1 MTDPISAA
9 WLLIALFVLL
19 SYTTE
24 AMTGFGSI
32 VIALSLGALVLPLGV
47 LMPVLVPLNIL
58 MSGYLTLRYRGQVQW
73 RLLLAGILPLM
84 AAGTLL
90 GYLGAPWLGQST
102 LKLLFG
108 VLIVAF
114 SVPELW
120 RLRSGLA
127 PPAHAAWWSRGW
139 MLGAGV
145 THGLFASGGPM
156 LVYALSGAD
165 LDKTRFRATLIAVW
179 FTLNSLLTLS
189 YALDGSLVPAL
200 PRVALLAPVVVL
212 GVILGE
218 TLHHRVDEA
227 RFRGV
232 LFSVLLLA
240 GLALVV
246 RSL

>member
-24 AMTGFGSI
+24 AMVGFGAI
-32 VIALSLGALVLPLGV
+32 VISLSLGALVLPLHA

-58 MSGYLTLRYRGQVQW
+58 MTGYLTLRYRHQVQW

-84 AAGTLL
+84 AAGALL
-90 GYLGAPWLGQST
+90 GYFGQPWLGQST
-102 LKLLFG
+102 LKLLLG
-108 VLIVAF
+108 VLIVAS
-114 SVPELW
+114 SVRELW
-120 RLRSGLA
+120 RLRSGRI
-127 PPAHAAWWSRGW
+127 PRAHGAWWSRGW
-139 MLGAGV
+139 MLAAGV

-156 LVYALSGAD
+156 LVYALSGVD

-189 YALDGSLVPAL
+189 YALDGSLAPAL
-200 PRVALLAPVVVL
+200 PRVAQLAPVVVL
-212 GVILGE
+212 GLILGDA
-218 TLHHRVDEA
+218 LHYRVDER
-227 RFRGV
+227 RFRTV
-232 LFSVLLLA
+232 LFRVLLLA
-240 GLALVV
+240 GLALVL